1 MTYVDETDF
10 YLFLQGYREAML
22 WANTLEYGGDGVA
35 DDELGP
41 SLDAHVSD
49 PEIDPETWTQAESD
63 CRGFLESIV
72 SDGILPL
79 AGDGSILWPY
89 VGHRAAEWS
98 GADLAGHDFALTRN
112 GHGAGFW
119 ARGLGEV
126 GETLS
131 DMAHAYGEV
140 TWVIEDD
147 RVVSL

>member
-22 WANTLEYGGDGVA
+22 ANTLEYGGDGVA
-35 DDELGP
+35 EDELGP

-49 PEIDPETWTQAESD
+49 PEIDPETWAQAESD

-72 SDGILPL
+72 EGGILPL
-79 AGDGSILWPY
+79 SDDGSIVWPY
-89 VGHRAAEWS
+89 VGYRAVEWS
-98 GADLAGHDFALTRN
+98 GAELAGNDFALTRN
-112 GHGAGFW
+112 RHDDGFW
-119 ARGLGEV
+119 DRGLGEV
-126 GETLS
+126 GEALS
-131 DMAHAYGEV
+131 DMAQAYSVV